1 MVHKDS
7 IMAAALADYQKGQ
20 QTTKEIAASFGVSQS
35 TLTVW
40 AKHAGLTLRTR
51 GRRKLHAPT
60 PKHRQII
67 KMAEVYTYEQVG
79 KHFNMEKQAIHRI
92 VKRWKD
98 WMKPKKP
105 MFEPGDII
113 QWRGQKL
120 TVLSA
125 GLRSGMVMD
134 EGGKTMWEF
143 PWNQNGKLPK
153 KVGVNHKYVVH
164 TATANGNADH
174 ADRIAH
180 PLSDL

>member
-1 MVHKDS
+1 
-7 IMAAALADYQKGQ
+7 MAAALADYQKGQ
-20 QTTKEIAASFGVSQS
+20 QTTKEIAASFGISQS

-40 AKHAGLTLRTR
+40 ATNAGLKLRPR
-51 GRRKLHAPT
+51 GRRKQTEPT
-60 PKHRQII
+60 AKQREILR
-67 KMAEVYTYEQVG
+67 MAEVHTYEQVG
-79 KHFNMEKQAIHRI
+79 KHFGMEKQAIHRI

-134 EGGKTMWEF
+134 ERGKTMREF

-153 KVGVNHKYVVH
+153 KVGENKRVR
-164 TATANGNADH
+164 AD
-174 ADRIAH
+174 ALAEA
-180 PLSDL
+180 